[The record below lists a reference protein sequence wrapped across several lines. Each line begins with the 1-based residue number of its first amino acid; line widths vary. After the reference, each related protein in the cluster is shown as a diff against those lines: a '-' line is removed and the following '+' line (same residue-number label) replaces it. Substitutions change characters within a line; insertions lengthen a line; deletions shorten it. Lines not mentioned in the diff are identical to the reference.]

1 MQQSQAYPPPLP
13 RQSQATGASSA
24 PDRCPFLGIAADP
37 GTSLEFPSDAH
48 QCHSTRLQV
57 PISTIHQENYCLSP
71 HYEACP
77 VYRQHP
83 ADVPGGS
90 LLPLSAVA
98 VAGAAKAVAAPT
110 VAAVEAQPS
119 PWVPVSAPATT
130 AAAAVGGAALGSAA
144 LGSAALGSAPAM
156 PAPALPPPS
165 RSALDWNQPAH
176 PDFAADIAAET
187 ARRRTRR
194 VDGRPVVIGLLLL
207 LLIPLVWWLWTTV
220 RPGARGTAN
229 PIGGSVVTLPTLAAT
244 AEVPPT
250 DNAAIAAAASPT
262 PAAGVAGQPEATA
275 TERPAATATATDLE
289 NIAATA
295 TALFAAAT
303 PATECVAP
311 AWWVAYTIEAGDT
324 LESLAAARGVLP
336 EALIVA
342 NCLAGPDLPAGLVIA
357 LPPVGVIVAL
367 PGQATATTTRPAVTP
382 TRRVPALPTAPI
394 FFLPTPTF
402 PVVIILPTPLPIF
415 VPTDEPATRPPTRQP
430 TRPPVQPTMTPVN
443 PTATIPFI
451 FPTTTPPVIFTPG
464 ATQTPP
470 GRPTQTPPAPGLTA
484 TPTPTGTA
492 GVATQTPPAP

>member
-1 MQQSQAYPPPLP
+1 MQQSQAYRPPLP

-24 PDRCPFLGIAADP
+24 PDRCPFLGTAADL

-98 VAGAAKAVAAPT
+98 LAPVAVAPVAVAAKAVAAPA
-110 VAAVEAQPS
+110 VVAVEAQPS
-119 PWVPVSAPATT
+119 PWVPVSAAATT
-130 AAAAVGGAALGSAA
+130 AAVAVGSAA
-144 LGSAALGSAPAM
+144 MGSAPAM
-156 PAPALPPPS
+156 PAPTLPPPS

-194 VDGRPVVIGLLLL
+194 VDGRPVLIGLLLL

-220 RPGARGTAN
+220 RPGARGAAD
-229 PIGGSVVTLPTLAAT
+229 PIGGAVVTLPTLAAT

-250 DNAAIAAAASPT
+250 ANAAIAAAASPT
-262 PAAGVAGQPEATA
+262 PAAAAGQPETTA
-275 TERPAATATATDLE
+275 TEQPAATATATDLE

-336 EALIVA
+336 EELIVA
-342 NCLAGPDLPAGLVIA
+342 NCLAGPELPAGLVIA
-357 LPPVGVIVAL
+357 LPPVGVIIAL

-382 TRRVPALPTAPI
+382 TRITALPTAPI

-415 VPTDEPATRPPTRQP
+415 VPTDEPATQPTRQP

-451 FPTTTPPVIFTPG
+451 FPTNTPPVIFTPG

-470 GRPTQTPPAPGLTA
+470 APGLTA
-484 TPTPTGTA
+484 TPTATGTA
-492 GVATQTPPAP
+492 GAATQTPPAP